1 MIMKFSC
8 IAKQKM
14 LNILD
19 SLYTTYTCHSLYSTT
34 YLYIAHTT
42 EALYTEL
49 IISKLLSVVYS
60 TPYLLQ
66 IKDLRVSQ

>member
-42 EALYTEL
+42 EALYLSTGHHTCY
-49 IISKLLSVVYS
+49 KLKTLGLVNKKNLV
-60 TPYLLQ
+60 LG
-66 IKDLRVSQ
+66 